1 MESFVF
7 YESFYAAIKKL
18 PAEMQAEALEAIVR
32 YGISGEEYSG
42 EDITIAAMMEL
53 IMAQITL
60 AKKKREECS
69 RGGRA
74 SRPKAAVHEKQ
85 TEPQEPPKPT
95 EVLKPEAVKEP
106 AKKAKPKKEP
116 EDRGAVVCVI
126 PLNQG
131 THEVREKDV
140 LEWQK
145 LYPAVDVMQ
154 ELRSIVGWSR
164 ANPQNRKTERGINA
178 FINAWLTKHQD
189 QDKTSPKK
197 AGIDYSSKDAYSGG
211 ESI

>member
-7 YESFYAAIKKL
+7 YESFYATIKKL
-18 PAEMQAEALEAIVR
+18 PSEMQAEALEAIVR

-95 EVLKPEAVKEP
+95 EVKAEP

-164 ANPQNRKTERGINA
+164 ANPQNRKTKNGVER
-178 FINAWLTKHQD
+178 FIAAWLKKE
-189 QDKTSPKK
+189 QDKSRTSPKK

-211 ESI
+211 DSI

>member
-74 SRPKAAVHEKQ
+74 SRPKAAVQEKRA
-85 TEPQEPPKPT
+85 EPQEPPKPA
-95 EVLKPEAVKEP
+95 EVKAEP
-106 AKKAKPKKEP
+106 AEKAKPKAKPKKKA
-116 EDRGAVVCVI
+116 EDRGAVVCEI

-164 ANPQNRKTERGINA
+164 ANPQNRKTKNGVER
-178 FINAWLTKHQD
+178 FIAAWLKREQD
-189 QDKTSPKK
+189 RNRT
-197 AGIDYSSKDAYSGG
+197 SSKKLA
-211 ESI
+211 